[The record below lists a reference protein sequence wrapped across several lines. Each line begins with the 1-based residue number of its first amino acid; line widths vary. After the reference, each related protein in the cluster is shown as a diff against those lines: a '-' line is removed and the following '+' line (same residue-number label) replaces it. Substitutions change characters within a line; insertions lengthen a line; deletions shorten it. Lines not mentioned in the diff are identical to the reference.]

1 MESKEKKKKK
11 KKPLLLFGSV
21 SAREL
26 LFLSLTARGASRELH
41 STLRRGSPLQGGR
54 EGGRERISKEE
65 EDLSHLTNAAL
76 HRGTEGR
83 REGDT

>member
-41 STLRRGSPLQGGR
+41 STLRRGCR
-54 EGGRERISKEE
+54 KGGRERILKEE
-65 EDLSHLTNAAL
+65 EDRSHLTNAAL